1 MEKPVTA
8 KGVGK
13 TKETE
18 RWENVKGVAVSSV
31 TEPLSIL
38 MTTVANNDYESMVKN
53 KKRMTKE
60 TLQSIMR
67 SLGISDDDV
76 GVSFRKDKIKGLVR
90 VQKGK

>member
-1 MEKPVTA
+1 MLE
-8 KGVGK
+8 K

-60 TLQSIMR
+60 TRQSIMR
-67 SLGISDDDV
+67 SLGNSDDNV

-90 VQKGK
+90 VQKEK

>member
-8 KGVGK
+8 KSVGK

-18 RWENVKGVAVSSV
+18 RWKNVKGVAVSSV

-60 TLQSIMR
+60 TRQSIMR